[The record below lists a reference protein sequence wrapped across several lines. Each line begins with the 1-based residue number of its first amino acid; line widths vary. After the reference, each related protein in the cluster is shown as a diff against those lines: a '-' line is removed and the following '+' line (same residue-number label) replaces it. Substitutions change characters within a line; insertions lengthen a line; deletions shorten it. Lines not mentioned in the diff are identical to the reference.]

1 MRISIQFQV
10 RKSLLPKRTGPCKI
24 KKAQLNFNILIIS
37 YILVTMDK
45 PKWVASQNHCFNL
58 YCSNPW
64 LSWSFNP
71 LSSRYEG
78 FTVHCTFIYNFI
90 QISTYLVSWTI
101 FFFNCFMSLF
111 SCEISLSLLSSIEFN
126 SSFCFSS
133 CAWMLYKIQINLIN
147 LIILINIEAY

>member
-24 KKAQLNFNILIIS
+24 KKHSWILIS
-37 YILVTMDK
+37 
-45 PKWVASQNHCFNL
+45 
-58 YCSNPW
+58 W
-64 LSWSFNP
+64 LSAIFWLPWTSQSE
-71 LSSRYEG
+71 LQVKTTVLTSIAQILGYHEVLTHWVQGTKVSLY
-78 FTVHCTFIYNFI
+78 TVHYNFI

-133 CAWMLYKIQINLIN
+133 CAWMLFKIQMF
-147 LIILINIEAY
+147 

>member
-10 RKSLLPKRTGPCKI
+10 RKSLLPKKTGPCKI

-58 YCSNPW
+58 YFSNPW
-64 LSWSFNP
+64 LSLSFNP

-78 FTVHCTFIYNFI
+78 FTVHYNFI

-133 CAWMLYKIQINLIN
+133 CAWMLFKIQMF
-147 LIILINIEAY
+147 